1 MGYGYDGH
9 GGDGWNWVGMFG
21 MMAFGVAVLVAI
33 VLLVLV
39 LTRRDHHSRPGE
51 PTALEELDR
60 RLARGEIDVD
70 EYKLRREALLAA
82 R

>member
-1 MGYGYDGH
+1 MGYGYGDH

-21 MMAFGVAVLVAI
+21 MMAFGVAALAAI
-33 VLLVLV
+33 VLLVV
-39 LTRRDHHSRPGE
+39 FLTRRDHGPRSGE